1 MTQVQIFVRR
11 LLLALVLVFPLVLC
25 VNGAQAQSPVKPAVY
40 ANVELVIS
48 GPATMPLFRKG
59 HGEKFTAVL
68 INRSKKPVAFV
79 PPHRDWA
86 EEIFT
91 TWDATDAKGRYVS
104 RIPQYQIYCIIATM
118 YQRTIFAP
126 TILDPKNP
134 KIIED
139 KDLLILQP
147 GEQFEFQGIADPSFS
162 LNFPRRGPYQIT
174 LGYEFYPEH
183 YVMAPGSKKAALLKN
198 APSISATSNALAL
211 TLN

>member
-11 LLLALVLVFPLVLC
+11 LLLALVLVFPLVPC
-25 VNGAQAQSPVKPAVY
+25 VNGAQAPSPVKPAVY

-162 LNFPRRGPYQIT
+162 LNFPGRGAYQVT
-174 LGYEFYPEH
+174 LAYTFYPEH
-183 YVMAPGSKKAALLKN
+183 YLMAPGSKKAALLKN
-198 APSISATSNALAL
+198 SPSICAISSPLAV